1 MNLLRAALAVL
12 LLTPGACAKEPEPVL
27 PALWEVSGPKGERG
41 WLLGT
46 VHALPEPVDWRS
58 PAVNAALRGSDRLV
72 LEIANSGD
80 AASLGK
86 VFSRLA
92 SSPGLPPVLVR
103 VPAQRRAALAAA
115 LEEHGLDPRELARLE
130 TWAVALTLSRNA
142 SREAEGRF
150 GMEQELTRAAQGK
163 AVVPLTTAEAQL
175 RQFDGLP
182 ADEQLDLLAAIVTE
196 TSAQNP
202 ESRLAKAW
210 AEGDLA
216 TLEAETMRGLLADP
230 ELREALMLAPNRDWA
245 EKVDALLAT
254 GKRPLVAVGAAHMLG
269 PEGLPGLLAA
279 RGYSVR
285 RLQ

>member
-12 LLTPGACAKEPEPVL
+12 LLTLGACAKEPEPVR

-46 VHALPEPVDWRS
+46 VHALPDPVDWRS

-80 AASLGK
+80 AASLGE

-103 VPAQRRAALAAA
+103 VPAQQRAALAAA
-115 LEEHGLDPRELARLE
+115 LEEHGLDPRDLAGLE

-216 TLEAETMRGLLADP
+216 ALEAETARGLLADP

-245 EKVDALLAT
+245 EKVDALLAQ

-269 PEGLPGLLAA
+269 PEGLPALLAR
-279 RGYSVR
+279 RGYQVR